1 MKFLNQKSILGVN
14 SILLISALIM
24 STGCSTRKGDWKLIY
39 YHENQSFELF
49 NLTED
54 IGEITNLAEKE
65 PEKLREMAG
74 LLANYLRKVEA
85 QMPVYKE
92 TGEPVPYPDQAL
104 NDMED

>member
-14 SILLISALIM
+14 SILLIPALII
-24 STGCSTRKGDWKLIY
+24 STGCSTREGEWKLIY

-54 IGEITNLAEKE
+54 IGKTTNPAEKE

-92 TGEPVPYPDQAL
+92 TGESVKYPNHAL
-104 NDMED
+104 PFIK